1 MHRDTPSV
9 TVHLHLHCKSL
20 VQKAESLHSN
30 DVLQKPAWLPTP
42 LQSPTWSPTER
53 KDECCRAESGDDVR
67 STYTRSPVGYSQCC
81 CRTRWCRPH
90 CQCRT
95 KWVLRAAAS
104 VCRPQGISVWRC
116 HPLGNRNDRSVTHT
130 NGKLV
135 QNLQYTRR
143 TLIRHNRC
151 QCSWSEQ
158 LAHLKK
164 VQNCSV
170 SCASINHLQTLN
182 SP

>member
-1 MHRDTPSV
+1 MAPNSSAISHMKPYGKKGWVLPSWEWGWCAQ
-9 TVHLHLHCKSL
+9 HI
-20 VQKAESLHSN
+20 
-30 DVLQKPAWLPTP
+30 
-42 LQSPTWSPTER
+42 
-53 KDECCRAESGDDVR
+53 
-67 STYTRSPVGYSQCC
+67 YTRSPVGYSQCC